1 MTQLVEGRAR
11 DHLSDFGIGLIRTNT
26 RSRLGKSQP
35 NTAAGGFHGMGP
47 SAVVDDL
54 LANGGD
60 AAGALQGFGAN
71 QNASFGGPGV
81 FAARAPDTRGRV
93 HREKEADQREHPK
106 TVYRRAAMAHPPQRS
121 EH

>member
-35 NTAAGGFHGMGP
+35 NTAAGGFHGMGQ

-54 LANGGD
+54 LANGGE
-60 AAGALQGFGAN
+60 AAGALQGFGTN
-71 QNASFGGPGV
+71 QNASSGRPGGFAAGGPG
-81 FAARAPDTRGRV
+81 RPPGGRQERN
-93 HREKEADQREHPK
+93 REKN
-106 TVYRRAAMAHPPQRS
+106 RRPESSGP
-121 EH
+121 